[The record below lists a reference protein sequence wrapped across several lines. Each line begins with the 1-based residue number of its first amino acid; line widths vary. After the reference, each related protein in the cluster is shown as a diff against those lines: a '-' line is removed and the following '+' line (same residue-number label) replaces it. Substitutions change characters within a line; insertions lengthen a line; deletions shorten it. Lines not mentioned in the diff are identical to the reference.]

1 MSGEELAAEAQIS
14 AAKRR
19 AVEVRAEAAMLVE
32 AVEDRAYSV
41 SASFTAPLGRSQD
54 VLVASHGPVVLMG
67 PMRIMPS
74 WWCLL
79 VSSQMPRRCMA
90 VFSRLLMTVPSWSD
104 LLLLITKSLLHK
116 HLDLRSH
123 VANGH
128 APCQQRQ
135 AWKTW

>member
-41 SASFTAPLGRSQD
+41 SACFHSSFVQELRCVHCISWACH
-54 VLVASHGPVVLMG
+54 AHGAMTNTH
-67 PMRIMPS
+67 S

-79 VSSQMPRRCMA
+79 ASLRG
-90 VFSRLLMTVPSWSD
+90 VPSAVTAS
-104 LLLLITKSLLHK
+104 H
-116 HLDLRSH
+116 DLR
-123 VANGH
+123 GIL
-128 APCQQRQ
+128 
-135 AWKTW
+135 